1 MIVLVGFMG
10 AGKTTVGRLLA
21 DKLGL
26 PFLDSDVV
34 IEQRT
39 GRTVRD
45 IFAEDGEPA
54 FRAVEHEVVADLL
67 GGPDVVLAL
76 GGGAPEHPGTRALL
90 RSGPSV
96 VYLQVGYAQAMAR
109 VAGDEYR
116 PMLHRPDLDGLYQRR
131 LDIYGDIATLTIAT
145 DGRGP
150 EAVGSDVV
158 EHLVRAPRVPAGT
171 STILVSCTGGTYN
184 VHVGTGLLAQA
195 GGLLPALPY
204 TRTAV
209 LIVGRGSGAGRSFG
223 AVQALADSLRTTRDL
238 AVHVIEVP
246 DGQGAKD
253 LSTVGSV
260 AGQLA
265 ELAVHK
271 DDLIVGVGGDVVCD
285 IAGFVA
291 STYNRGMPLALVP
304 VTLGAQADSAVGG
317 KASLN
322 LPQGRNLLGT
332 VHQPVA
338 VIADVAVVQPGQEE
352 YRAGLAE
359 AVKHALIS
367 GGALL
372 RLLAE
377 HADVLRDKGDPQVL
391 ASVVTRS
398 VQVKADIVGRDERE
412 RGDRL
417 HLNYGHTFGHAI
429 EQLGAVDG
437 ADDGAATAI
446 GMMAAAHLARR
457 QGRIGD
463 DVVDLHRTLLAGL
476 GLPVTASLD
485 LEKLREAWLRDKK
498 YRDGTRFVV
507 LNGLGRP
514 EAGVRASDETLAAAL
529 HDLARGTSP
538 PPAGSTHAARGRP
551 ATPSGTWTWSTW
563 TRLRRSAP
571 SPS

>member
-26 PFLDSDVV
+26 AFLDSDVV
-34 IEQRT
+34 IEQRA
-39 GRTVRD
+39 GRTVRE
-45 IFAEDGEPA
+45 IFAADGEPA
-54 FRAVEHEVVADLL
+54 FRALEHEVVADLL
-67 GGPDVVLAL
+67 AGPDVVLAL
-76 GGGAPEHPGTRALL
+76 GGGAVEHGGTRKLL
-90 RSGPSV
+90 SDGPSV
-96 VYLQVGYAQAMAR
+96 IYLQVGYAQAMAR

-116 PMLHRPDLDGLYQRR
+116 PLLHRPGLDDLYQRR
-131 LDIYGDIATLTIAT
+131 LDVYGGVATLTIAT
-145 DGRGP
+145 DGRRP
-150 EAVGSDVV
+150 ETVASDVV
-158 EHLVRAPRVPAGT
+158 EHLVRAPHVPPGT

-184 VHVGTGLLAQA
+184 VHVGAGLLDQA
-195 GGLLPALPY
+195 GALLPELPY

-209 LIVGRGSGAGRSFG
+209 LITGDRTSV
-223 AVQALADSLRTTRDL
+223 VHVADSLRRTRDL
-238 AVHVIEVP
+238 TVHVIEVP
-246 DGQGAKD
+246 DRQAGKN

-260 AGQLA
+260 ADELA
-265 ELAVHK
+265 GLAVHK
-271 DDLIVGVGGDVVCD
+271 DDLIVGVGGEVVCD

-332 VHQPVA
+332 VHQPVVVICDVTA
-338 VIADVAVVQPGQEE
+338 VRPGQDG

-367 GGALL
+367 GGALV
-372 RLLAE
+372 RLLTE
-377 HADVLRDKGDPQVL
+377 HAGMLRDKGDPDVL
-391 ASVVTRS
+391 AGVVTRS

-429 EQLGAVDG
+429 EHLQAVDG
-437 ADDGAATAI
+437 ADDGEATAL
-446 GMMAAAHLARR
+446 GMMAAAYLARR

-463 DVVDLHRTLLAGL
+463 DVVDLHRTLLSGL
-476 GLPVTASLD
+476 GLPVSGQFTVD
-485 LEKLREAWLRDKK
+485 GLREAWLRDKK

-514 EAGVRASDETLAAAL
+514 EAGVLATDEDLAAAL
-529 HDLARGTSP
+529 RELAS
-538 PPAGSTHAARGRP
+538 S
-551 ATPSGTWTWSTW
+551 
-563 TRLRRSAP
+563 
-571 SPS
+571 

>member
-10 AGKTTVGRLLA
+10 AGKTTVGRVLA

-26 PFLDSDVV
+26 AFLDSDVV

-39 GRTVRD
+39 GRTVRE

-54 FRAVEHEVVADLL
+54 FRVLEHAIIADLL
-67 GGPDVVLAL
+67 SGPDVVLAL
-76 GGGAPEHPGTRALL
+76 GGGAPEHGGTRDLL
-90 RSGPSV
+90 NAGPSV

-116 PMLHRPDLDGLYQRR
+116 PMLHRPGLDELYLRR
-131 LDIYGDIATLTIAT
+131 LDVYGDIATLTIAT
-145 DGRGP
+145 DGRRP
-150 EAVGSDVV
+150 EAVASDVV
-158 EHLVRAPRVPAGT
+158 EHLVRAPQVPAGT

-184 VHVGTGLLAQA
+184 VHVGAGLLEQA
-195 GGLLPALPY
+195 GGLLPELPY
-204 TRTAV
+204 TRTAA
-209 LIVGRGSGAGRSFG
+209 LITSQKLART
-223 AVQALADSLRTTRDL
+223 AVVHVAESLRQARNFT
-238 AVHVIEVP
+238 VHVIEVP
-246 DGQGAKD
+246 DQQAAKD
-253 LSTVGSV
+253 LAAVGSV
-260 AGQLA
+260 AGELA
-265 ELAVHK
+265 ERAVHK
-271 DDLIVGVGGDVVCD
+271 DDLIVGVGGEVVCD

-332 VHQPVA
+332 VHQPVV
-338 VIADVAVVQPGQEE
+338 VISDVTAVQPGQEG

-367 GGALL
+367 GGGLV
-372 RLLAE
+372 RLLTE
-377 HADVLRDKGDPQVL
+377 HADELRDKGDPDVL

-429 EQLGAVDG
+429 EQLGA
-437 ADDGAATAI
+437 DDGEATAL
-446 GMMAAAHLARR
+446 GMMAAAYLARR

-463 DVVDLHRTLLAGL
+463 DVVDLHRTLLSGL
-476 GLPVTASLD
+476 GLPVSGQFTVD
-485 LEKLREAWLRDKK
+485 GLREAWLRDKK

-514 EAGVRASDETLAAAL
+514 EAGVLASAEDLAGAL
-529 HDLARGTSP
+529 QDLARGTGP
-538 PPAGSTHAARGRP
+538 
-551 ATPSGTWTWSTW
+551 
-563 TRLRRSAP
+563 
-571 SPS
+571 

>member
-34 IEQRT
+34 IEQRA
-39 GRTVRD
+39 GRTVRK
-45 IFAEDGEPA
+45 IFADDGEPA
-54 FRAVEHEVVADLL
+54 FRALEHEVVADLL
-67 GGPDVVLAL
+67 DGPDVVLAL

-90 RSGPSV
+90 DDGPSV

-116 PMLHRPDLDGLYQRR
+116 PMLHRPGLDDLYQRR
-131 LDIYGDIATLTIAT
+131 LDVYGDLATLTIAT
-145 DGRGP
+145 DGRRP
-150 EAVGSDVV
+150 EAVASDVV

-184 VHVGTGLLAQA
+184 VHVGTGLLAET
-195 GGLLPALPY
+195 GGLLPQLPY
-204 TRTAV
+204 TRTAT
-209 LIVGRGSGAGRSFG
+209 LITGLRHRSE
-223 AVQALADSLRTTRDL
+223 ADQVAESLRRTRDL
-238 AVHVIEVP
+238 TVHVIEVP
-246 DGQGAKD
+246 DQQAAKD
-253 LSTVGSV
+253 LAAVGAV
-260 AGQLA
+260 AGELA
-265 ELAVHK
+265 ERAVHK
-271 DDLIVGVGGDVVCD
+271 DDLIVGIGGEVVCD

-338 VIADVAVVQPGQEE
+338 VIADVTAVQPGQEG

-367 GGALL
+367 GGALI

-377 HADVLRDKGDPQVL
+377 HADALRYKGDPDVL
-391 ASVVTRS
+391 AGVVTRS

-429 EQLGAVDG
+429 EQLSVHG
-437 ADDGAATAI
+437 DDGEATAL
-446 GMMAAAHLARR
+446 GMMAAAYLARR

-463 DVVDLHRTLLAGL
+463 DLVDLHRALLSGL
-476 GLPVTASLD
+476 GLPVSARFTVD
-485 LEKLREAWLRDKK
+485 QLREAWLRDKK

-514 EAGVRASDETLAAAL
+514 EAGVLADDDVLAAAL
-529 HDLARGTSP
+529 TDLAE
-538 PPAGSTHAARGRP
+538 A
-551 ATPSGTWTWSTW
+551 
-563 TRLRRSAP
+563 
-571 SPS
+571 

>member
-10 AGKTTVGRLLA
+10 AGKSTVGRLLA

-34 IEQRT
+34 IEQRA
-39 GRTVRD
+39 GRTVRE
-45 IFAEDGEPA
+45 IFAADGEPA
-54 FRAVEHEVVADLL
+54 FRAVEHRVIAELL
-67 GGPDVVLAL
+67 DGPDVVLAL
-76 GGGAPEHPGTRALL
+76 GGGAPEHPGTRDRL
-90 RSGPSV
+90 RDGPSV

-109 VAGDEYR
+109 VEGDEYR
-116 PMLHRPDLDGLYQRR
+116 PLLRSPDLDGLYRRR

-145 DGRGP
+145 DGRRP
-150 EAVGSDVV
+150 QAVASDVV

-171 STILVSCTGGTYN
+171 SSILVSCTGGTYN
-184 VHVGTGLLAQA
+184 VYVGAGLLAET
-195 GGLLPALPY
+195 GVLLPDLPY
-204 TRTAV
+204 ARTAA
-209 LIVGRGSGAGRSFG
+209 LITSQDLARTAM
-223 AVQALADSLRTTRDL
+223 VQVAESLRQTRDL

-246 DGQGAKD
+246 DRQAAKD
-253 LSTVGSV
+253 LSTVGAV
-260 AGQLA
+260 ASELA
-265 ELAVHK
+265 ERAVHK
-271 DDLIVGVGGDVVCD
+271 DDLIVGIGGEVVCD
-285 IAGFVA
+285 IAGFAA

-338 VIADVAVVQPGQEE
+338 VIADVTTVQPGQPE

-367 GGALL
+367 GGALV
-372 RLLAE
+372 RLLTE
-377 HADVLRDKGDPQVL
+377 HADELRDKGDPEVL
-391 ASVVTRS
+391 AAVVTRG

-437 ADDGAATAI
+437 ADDGDATAI
-446 GMMAAAHLARR
+446 GMMAAAYLARR

-463 DVVDLHRTLLAGL
+463 DLVNLHRTLLTGL
-476 GLPVTASLD
+476 GLPVTARLD
-485 LEKLREAWLRDKK
+485 LDSLRTAWLRDKK
-498 YRDGTRFVV
+498 YRDGNRFIV

-514 EAGVRASDETLAAAL
+514 EAGVQASDADLAAAL
-529 HDLARGTSP
+529 ADLARS
-538 PPAGSTHAARGRP
+538 
-551 ATPSGTWTWSTW
+551 
-563 TRLRRSAP
+563 
-571 SPS
+571 

>member
-39 GRTVRD
+39 ARTVRE

-54 FRAVEHEVVADLL
+54 FRAVEHQVVADLL
-67 GGPDVVLAL
+67 DGPDVVLAL
-76 GGGAPEHPGTRALL
+76 GGGAPEHPATRTLL
-90 RSGPSV
+90 GGGPSV

-116 PMLHRPDLDGLYQRR
+116 PMLHRPGLDDLYQRR

-145 DGRGP
+145 DGRRP
-150 EAVGSDVV
+150 EAVASDVV

-184 VHVGTGLLAQA
+184 VHVGTGLLAETGA
-195 GGLLPALPY
+195 LLPELPY

-209 LIVGRGSGAGRSFG
+209 LVTGLRQRRE
-223 AVQALADSLRTTRDL
+223 ADQVAESLRRTRDL
-238 AVHVIEVP
+238 TVHVIEVP
-246 DGQGAKD
+246 DQQAAKD
-253 LSTVGSV
+253 LAAVGAV

-265 ELAVHK
+265 ERAVHK
-271 DDLIVGVGGDVVCD
+271 DDLIIGVGGEVVCD

-338 VIADVAVVQPGQEE
+338 VIADVTAVQPGQEG

-367 GGALL
+367 GGALV
-372 RLLAE
+372 RLLTE
-377 HADVLRDKGDPQVL
+377 HADALRDKGDPDVL

-429 EQLGAVDG
+429 EQLGA
-437 ADDGAATAI
+437 DDGEATAL
-446 GMMAAAHLARR
+446 GMMAAAYLARR

-463 DVVDLHRTLLAGL
+463 DLVELHRTLLSGL
-476 GLPVTASLD
+476 GLPVSGQFTVD
-485 LEKLREAWLRDKK
+485 GLREAWLRDKK
-498 YRDGTRFVV
+498 YRDGTRFIV

-514 EAGVRASDETLAAAL
+514 EAGVLATADDLTAAL
-529 HDLARGTSP
+529 EALAE
-538 PPAGSTHAARGRP
+538 A
-551 ATPSGTWTWSTW
+551 
-563 TRLRRSAP
+563 
-571 SPS
+571 

>member
-34 IEQRT
+34 IEQRA
-39 GRTVRD
+39 GRTVRE
-45 IFAEDGEPA
+45 IFAEDGETA
-54 FRAVEHEVVADLL
+54 FRALEHKIVADLIE
-67 GGPDVVLAL
+67 GPDVVLAL
-76 GGGAPEHPGTRALL
+76 GGGAPEHPATRALL
-90 RSGPSV
+90 SGGPSV

-116 PMLHRPDLDGLYQRR
+116 PMLHRPGLDDLYQRR
-131 LDIYGDIATLTIAT
+131 LDVYGDVATLTIAT
-145 DGRGP
+145 DGRRP
-150 EAVGSDVV
+150 HAVANDVV

-195 GGLLPALPY
+195 GGLLPELPY

-209 LIVGRGSGAGRSFG
+209 LITGLRHRSEADQVAQSLGRS
-223 AVQALADSLRTTRDL
+223 RDL
-238 AVHVIEVP
+238 TVHLIEVP
-246 DGQGAKD
+246 ERQAAKD
-253 LSTVGSV
+253 LAAVGSV
-260 AGQLA
+260 SGQLA

-271 DDLIVGVGGDVVCD
+271 DDLIVGVGGEVVCD

-304 VTLGAQADSAVGG
+304 VTLAAQADSAVGG

-338 VIADVAVVQPGQEE
+338 VLADVTTAQPGHDE

-367 GGALL
+367 GGALV
-372 RLLAE
+372 RVLAE
-377 HADVLRDKGDPQVL
+377 HADVLRDKGDPDVL

-412 RGDRL
+412 HGDRL

-437 ADDGAATAI
+437 FPGGTDDGEATSI
-446 GMMAAAHLARR
+446 GMMAAAYLARR

-463 DVVDLHRTLLAGL
+463 DVVDLHRSLLSGL

-485 LEKLREAWLRDKK
+485 LDRLRKAWLRDKK
-498 YRDGTRFVV
+498 YRDGIRFVV

-514 EAGVRASDETLAAAL
+514 EAGVLASGDDLSAAL
-529 HDLARGTSP
+529 RDLAV
-538 PPAGSTHAARGRP
+538 
-551 ATPSGTWTWSTW
+551 
-563 TRLRRSAP
+563 
-571 SPS
+571 

>member
-34 IEQRT
+34 IEQRA
-39 GRTVRD
+39 GRTVRE

-54 FRAVEHEVVADLL
+54 FRALEHKIVADLIE
-67 GGPDVVLAL
+67 GPGVVLAL
-76 GGGAPEHPGTRALL
+76 GGGAPEHPATRALL
-90 RSGPSV
+90 SGGPSV

-116 PMLHRPDLDGLYQRR
+116 PMLHRPGLDDLYQRR
-131 LDIYGDIATLTIAT
+131 LDVYGDVATLTIAT
-145 DGRGP
+145 DGRRP
-150 EAVGSDVV
+150 HAVANDVV

-195 GGLLPALPY
+195 GGLLPELPY

-209 LIVGRGSGAGRSFG
+209 LITGLRHRSEADQVAQSLGRS
-223 AVQALADSLRTTRDL
+223 RDL
-238 AVHVIEVP
+238 TVHLIEVP
-246 DGQGAKD
+246 ERQAAKD
-253 LSTVGSV
+253 LAAVGSV
-260 AGQLA
+260 SGRLA

-271 DDLIVGVGGDVVCD
+271 DDLIVGVGGEVVCD

-304 VTLGAQADSAVGG
+304 VTLAAQADSAVGG

-338 VIADVAVVQPGQEE
+338 VLADVTTAQPGHDE

-367 GGALL
+367 GGALV
-372 RLLAE
+372 RVLAE
-377 HADVLRDKGDPQVL
+377 HADVLRDKGDPDVL

-412 RGDRL
+412 HGDRL

-437 ADDGAATAI
+437 FPGGTDDGEATSI
-446 GMMAAAHLARR
+446 GMMAAAYLARH

-463 DVVDLHRTLLAGL
+463 DVVDLHRSLLSGL

-485 LEKLREAWLRDKK
+485 LDRLRKAWLRDKK
-498 YRDGTRFVV
+498 YRDGIRFVV

-514 EAGVRASDETLAAAL
+514 EAGVLASGDDLSAAL
-529 HDLARGTSP
+529 RDLAV
-538 PPAGSTHAARGRP
+538 
-551 ATPSGTWTWSTW
+551 
-563 TRLRRSAP
+563 
-571 SPS
+571 